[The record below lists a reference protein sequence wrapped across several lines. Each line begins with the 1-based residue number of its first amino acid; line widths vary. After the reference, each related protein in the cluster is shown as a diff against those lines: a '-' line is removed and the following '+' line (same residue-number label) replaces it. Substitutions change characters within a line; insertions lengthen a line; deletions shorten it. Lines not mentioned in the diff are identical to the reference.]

1 MKQRFGR
8 LLSKSLF
15 ILPVTTC
22 VWTVIGFVIPYGV
35 AVAHNHT
42 YAVFPYISNT
52 GIYVPERGIFSL
64 FVSVAALLRHINIV
78 TGVWPVMSKII
89 KMRNLS
95 GIGFMSMNALMRF
108 QYVKLCLEKNR
119 QSIRD
124 TNPATYNS
132 VLYRRLTNLNK
143 TGLGLNLLASF
154 GLLMVASFQVKIMDA
169 PHYFGAFLT
178 FVLGA
183 FCCWIQTFLT
193 YKKEDRGLTPEP
205 KLQKKTFIFS
215 TCIAVYRLRKKAGHG
230 TKYHIQKHH
239 DTLRATFLMSSFSE
253 WFLALSIIAFF
264 LTFIP
269 GFRRM
274 EFMGVNVTFKKN
286 EKEMEFSSLSHEVV

>member
-1 MKQRFGR
+1 MCQRFGR

-15 ILPVTTC
+15 ILPVITC
-22 VWTVIGFVIPYGV
+22 VWTVVGFVIPYGV

-64 FVSVAALLRHINIV
+64 FVSVAALL
-78 TGVWPVMSKII
+78 
-89 KMRNLS
+89 
-95 GIGFMSMNALMRF
+95 MSMNALMRF
-108 QYVKLCLEKNR
+108 QYIKLCLEKNR

-124 TNPATYNS
+124 TNPASYNA

-143 TGLGLNLLASF
+143 TGLGLNLMASF

-183 FCCWIQTFLT
+183 ICCWIQTFLT

-205 KLQKKTFIFS
+205 KLQRKTFIFQLCISGLISLLFVIFS
-215 TCIAVYRLRKKAGHG
+215 TCIAVYRLRRKAGHG
-230 TKYHIQKHH
+230 TKY

-264 LTFIP
+264 LTFVP
-269 GFRRM
+269 GFRKM
-274 EFMGVNVTFKKN
+274 DFMGVNVKFKKC
-286 EKEMEFSSLSHEVV
+286 EKELKFNSLSQDVA